1 MTKYIVLGTSKKDG
15 FGAQYIANICCY
27 IKCRTEGKLYKHIP
41 YTYIDHNYDNN
52 DNYSKQL
59 NDFTGLKSDNLSDIK
74 DEDIEEIIIGWQYPL
89 IYNNNTDKYIRE
101 LREMYDSTWKPEPI
115 RCDVAIHIRRGDVSA
130 NINQQRFIKLKYY
143 SNIINQLIYDHGE
156 NIKIVIF
163 SEGNLDDF
171 QELTIYNNITLMLN
185 TNLLEAFHSMVNAPI
200 FVMGYSALSC
210 CAALLSTN
218 TIYYTHSETW
228 SKQCIPK
235 KNEWIY
241 IK

>member
-1 MTKYIVLGTSKKDG
+1 MTKYILLGTSKKDG

-115 RCDVAIHIRRGDVSA
+115 PCDVAIHIRRGDIA
-130 NINQQRFIKLKYY
+130 KNYK
-143 SNIINQLIYDHGE
+143 IINGKNVYI
-156 NIKIVIF
+156 IRR
-163 SEGNLDDF
+163 
-171 QELTIYNNITLMLN
+171 ELFL
-185 TNLLEAFHSMVNAPI
+185 
-200 FVMGYSALSC
+200 
-210 CAALLSTN
+210 
-218 TIYYTHSETW
+218 
-228 SKQCIPK
+228 
-235 KNEWIY
+235 
-241 IK
+241 